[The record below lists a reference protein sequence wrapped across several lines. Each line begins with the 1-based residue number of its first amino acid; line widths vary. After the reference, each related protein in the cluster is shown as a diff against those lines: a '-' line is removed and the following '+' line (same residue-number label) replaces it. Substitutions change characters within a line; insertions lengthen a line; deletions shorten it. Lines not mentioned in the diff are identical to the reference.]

1 MKQWNLNI
9 SLTSVLIVWVFQIQ
23 NTVDKYSGQVF
34 FVFHSTK
41 KPLEISFTYIYIST
55 NSNLFRTSVSIYPN
69 IL

>member
-34 FVFHSTK
+34 C
-41 KPLEISFTYIYIST
+41 ISFHKETIGNQFHIYLYF
-55 NSNLFRTSVSIYPN
+55 N
-69 IL
+69 